1 MKDEPA
7 FTKNLQTVT
16 AKIFAA
22 GDMDEILR
30 ETSQDICAI
39 FAADRLTIYLVNED
53 KTLIVSKVKTGLDS
67 YEDLKLPFSLEYSI
81 AGYVALNKRLVN
93 IKDVYD
99 IEELNTY
106 DPPVYFLKDVDKST
120 GYKTKQMLAAP
131 IFSSVDSDEVT
142 GVVQIINSKSGEP
155 FPPAA
160 EDGIVR
166 LCKALTTAF
175 QQGRA
180 KYVSP
185 KTKYDYLVINGVI
198 AAAELDL
205 AMRLARRKNA
215 NLEQILTEEFQ
226 VSDSALGMCLSKFFG
241 LPYEPF
247 RPERVKPAALL
258 RKLKRQF
265 VENQAWVPI
274 DEDEDAMVV
283 ITTDPEHVISSHIV
297 KQVFPKKK
305 VVYRVCANRE
315 FTATVEHFYG
325 EEGAPA
331 SVDTII
337 NRMERDTASEGA
349 SDVDEKIMPDS
360 ATVQLVNKIVMEA
373 HKMRASDIHVEPRQG
388 RGKTKIRFRIDGAMM
403 DYTDVPASYHSKI
416 VARLK
421 IMADLD
427 ISNRREPQDGKIKF
441 KKFLPSLDVELRI
454 ATIPTAGGKEDVVI
468 RILASG
474 KPVPIDDLGLS
485 PYNLQALKSIII
497 KPYGLF
503 LVCGPTG
510 SGKTTTLHSVL
521 GYINTPE
528 TKIWTAEDPVEI
540 TDDSLRQVQIN
551 PRADLTFA
559 RAMRAFLRA
568 DPDVIMVGEMRDQE
582 TTAIGIEASLTG
594 HRVLATLHTNS
605 APESIVRLLDMGM
618 DPFNFADALL
628 GIMAQRLARRLC
640 AKCKKPYVATPDEVK
655 LMLSEY
661 IEELKNSDKFQT
673 DPKASYEAIYADWTK
688 NYAYEKGQFILYE
701 SVGCDACRN
710 TGYNGRIAL
719 HELLRGT
726 DAIKK
731 NIQEH
736 ARMWTILTTAVNDGM
751 RTLKQDG
758 IKKVLE
764 GHTNMHAVRAVC
776 IK

>member
-1 MKDEPA
+1 MNDAPSL
-7 FTKNLQTVT
+7 TKSIQTVT
-16 AKIFAA
+16 AKVLAA

-39 FAADRLTIYLVNED
+39 FAADRMTIYLVNED
-53 KTLIVSKVKTGLDS
+53 KTLIVSKIKTGLDT
-67 YEDLKLPFSLEYSI
+67 YEDLKLPFSPEYSV
-81 AGYVALNKRLVN
+81 AGHVALNTRLVN

-99 IEELNTY
+99 IEELNTF

-131 IFSSVDSDEVT
+131 IFSSPGSDDVI
-142 GVVQIINSKSGEP
+142 GVVQIINTISGEP

-160 EDGIVR
+160 ENGIVR
-166 LCKALTTAF
+166 LCKSLTTAF
-175 QQGRA
+175 QGGKT
-180 KYVSP
+180 KYITP
-185 KTKYDYLVINGVI
+185 KTKYDYLVINGVM

-205 AMRLARRKNA
+205 AMRLARRKNIDI
-215 NLEQILTEEFQ
+215 EQVLTDEFQ
-226 VSDSALGMCLSKFFG
+226 VADSALGLCLSKFYG
-241 LPYEPF
+241 LPYEPY

-258 RKLKRQF
+258 KKLKRRF
-265 VENQAWVPI
+265 VESQAWVPI
-274 DEDEDAMVV
+274 DEDDDGLIVV
-283 ITTDPEHVISSHIV
+283 TTNPEHVVSSHIV
-297 KQVFPKKK
+297 SQVFPKKK
-305 VVYRVCANRE
+305 VAYRVCSNRE

-325 EEGAPA
+325 EEGAPV

-337 NRMERDTASEGA
+337 NRMERDTESEGGG
-349 SDVDEKIMPDS
+349 DVDEKVMPDS
-360 ATVQLVNKIVMEA
+360 ATVQLVNKIVVEA
-373 HKMRASDIHVEPRQG
+373 HKLRASDIHVEPRQG
-388 RGKTKIRFRIDGAMM
+388 RGKTKIRFRIDGAMV
-403 DYTDVPASYHSKI
+403 DYTDVPASYHAKLI
-416 VARLK
+416 ARLK

-474 KPVPIDDLGLS
+474 KPLPIDDLGLS
-485 PYNLQALKSIII
+485 AYNLQALKSIIV

-551 PRADLTFA
+551 PRADMTFA

-568 DPDVIMVGEMRDQE
+568 DPDVIMVGEMRDKE
-582 TTAIGIEASLTG
+582 TTAMGIEASLTG

-640 AKCKKPYVATPDEVK
+640 AKCKKPYVGTTDEVR

-661 IEELKNSDKFQT
+661 VEELKATDKFQA
-673 DPKASYEAIYADWTK
+673 DPKASFEAIYADWAK

-701 SVGCDACRN
+701 PVGCEACRG
-710 TGYNGRIAL
+710 TGYQGRVAL

-731 NIQEH
+731 DIQEH
-736 ARMWTILTTAVNDGM
+736 ARMWTIMSTAMNDGM

>member
-1 MKDEPA
+1 MKAEPA

-53 KTLIVSKVKTGLDS
+53 KTLIVSKIKTGLDS
-67 YEDLKLPFSLEYSI
+67 YEDLKLPFSLEYSV
-81 AGYVALNKRLVN
+81 AGYVALNKRLLN

-99 IEELNTY
+99 IQELNSY

-131 IFSSVDSDEVT
+131 IFSSSDSDDVI
-142 GVVQIINSKSGEP
+142 GVVQIINTISGEP

-160 EDGIVR
+160 EHGIVT
-166 LCKALTTAF
+166 LCKTLTTAF
-175 QQGRA
+175 EQGRA
-180 KYVSP
+180 KYISP

-215 NLEQILTEEFQ
+215 DLEQVLTDEFQ
-226 VSDSALGMCLSKFFG
+226 VSDSALGICLSKFFG

-247 RPERVKPAALL
+247 RPERVKPVAML
-258 RKLKRQF
+258 RKLKRKF
-265 VENQAWVPI
+265 VESQAWIPV
-274 DEDEDAMVV
+274 DEDESGMVV

-297 KQVFPKKK
+297 NQVFPKKK

-315 FTATVEHFYG
+315 FAATVEHFYG
-325 EEGAPA
+325 EDGAPA

-337 NRMERDTASEGA
+337 NRMERDIASEG
-349 SDVDEKIMPDS
+349 DGDTDEKVIPDS

-388 RGKTKIRFRIDGAMM
+388 RGKTKIRFRIDGALT
-403 DYTDVPASYHSKI
+403 DYTDVPASYHAKI
-416 VARLK
+416 IARLK

-468 RILASG
+468 RILSAG
-474 KPVPIDDLGLS
+474 KPLPIDDLGLS
-485 PYNLQALKSIII
+485 QYNLQALKSIIG

-551 PRADLTFA
+551 PKADMTFA

-568 DPDVIMVGEMRDQE
+568 DPDVIMVGEMRDRE
-582 TTAIGIEASLTG
+582 TTAMGIEASLTG

-628 GIMAQRLARRLC
+628 GVLAQRLAKRLC
-640 AKCKKPYVATPDEVK
+640 GKCKRAHPASPDEIAS
-655 LMLSEY
+655 LMEEY
-661 IEELKNSDKFQT
+661 AQELMNTTAWKESPQVHREALLKEWV
-673 DPKASYEAIYADWTK
+673 ASFGNEQGEITLYEA
-688 NYAYEKGQFILYE
+688 
-701 SVGCDACRN
+701 VGCEVCGGS
-710 TGYNGRIAL
+710 GYKGRVGL
-719 HELLRGT
+719 HELLLGT

-731 NIQEH
+731 HIQEH
-736 ARMWTILTTAVNDGM
+736 ARVAEVIGTALEDGM

-758 IKKVLE
+758 IEKVLQ
-764 GHTNMHAVRAVC
+764 GITDIKQVRAVC

>member
-1 MKDEPA
+1 MKAEPA
-7 FTKNLQTVT
+7 FTRNLQTVT
-16 AKIFAA
+16 AKILAA

-53 KTLIVSKVKTGLDS
+53 KTLIVSKIKTGLDS

-81 AGYVALNKRLVN
+81 AGYVALNRRAVN

-99 IEELNTY
+99 IQELNTY

-131 IFSSVDSDEVT
+131 VFSGADSGEVI
-142 GVVQIINSKSGEP
+142 GVVQIINTKSGEP
-155 FPPAA
+155 FPQSA

-175 QQGRA
+175 QQGRT
-180 KYVSP
+180 KYVTA

-205 AMRLARRKNA
+205 AMRLARRKNSS
-215 NLEQILTEEFQ
+215 LEQVLTEEFQ
-226 VSDSALGMCLSKFFG
+226 VADSALGLSLSKFSG

-258 RKLKRQF
+258 RKLKRRF
-265 VENQAWVPI
+265 VESQAWVPI
-274 DEDEDAMVV
+274 EEDDDGMVV
-283 ITTDPEHVISSHIV
+283 ITTNPEHVISSHIV
-297 KQVFPKKK
+297 NQVFPKKK
-305 VVYRVCANRE
+305 VAYRVCGNRE
-315 FTATVEHFYG
+315 FAATVEQFFG
-325 EEGAPA
+325 EEGGPA

-337 NRMERDTASEGA
+337 KRMERDTAYEGGD
-349 SDVDEKIMPDS
+349 DVDEKIMPDS
-360 ATVQLVNKIVMEA
+360 STVQLVNRIVTEA
-373 HKMRASDIHVEPRQG
+373 HRMRASDIHIEPRQG
-388 RGKTKIRFRIDGAMM
+388 RGKTKIRFRIDGALM
-403 DYTDVPASYHSKI
+403 DYTDVPPSYHAKI

-468 RILASG
+468 RILSAG
-474 KPVPIDDLGLS
+474 KPVPLEELGLS
-485 PYNLQALKSIII
+485 LHNLQALKSIVS

-568 DPDVIMVGEMRDQE
+568 DPDVIMVGEMRDKE
-582 TTAIGIEASLTG
+582 TTAMGVEASLTG

-640 AKCKKPYVATPDEVK
+640 AKCKKPYVGAQDEVK

-661 IEELKNSDKFQT
+661 IEELKSTDKFQA
-673 DPKASYEAIYADWTK
+673 DPKASYEAIYADWAK
-688 NYAYEKGQFILYE
+688 SYAYEKGQFILYE
-701 SVGCDACRN
+701 PVGCEECRG

-731 NIQEH
+731 NVHEH
-736 ARMWTILTTAVNDGM
+736 ARVVTILATAVNDGM